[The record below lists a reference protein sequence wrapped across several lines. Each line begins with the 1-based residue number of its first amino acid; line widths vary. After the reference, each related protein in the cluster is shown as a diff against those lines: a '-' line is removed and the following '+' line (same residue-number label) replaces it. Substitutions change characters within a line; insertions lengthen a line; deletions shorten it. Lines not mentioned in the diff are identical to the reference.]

1 MYYYSL
7 GTWRGPVLSMKPM
20 GGLQPSYKTIIIIIA
35 IIIIIII

>member
-20 GGLQPSYKTIIIIIA
+20 GSWADEKRIRFE
-35 IIIIIII
+35 